1 MKIKIKGLLKGLFI
15 FISGAILAG
24 VVFIATESL
33 GQNKQVTVDSISSD
47 KEECSFLNDGYY
59 IPSDTFPSVNKE
71 QKYKN
76 LARLATEVHINYFK
90 KFLGDPA
97 FINLSRDKSQKEY
110 IFVDKDFYVQAITDR
125 LGKVLLY
132 AVTTRKKDFNPSFDS
147 PAYLSSGNEKDKAIL
162 GKSNIKEIAPGDNPL
177 ICFGFVGMT
186 ANSFYHEEYSFGN
199 VSFYQKYLYGVN
211 DAGYLSK
218 EGLPYYLASLELE
231 NKLQPKERR
240 NDEQDNEIEIY
251 DCNSIPDQ
259 IRRKTVINTFVVVSR
274 DIGLNVYDEIKFQI
288 GADRLKTRL
297 ISE

>member
-1 MKIKIKGLLKGLFI
+1 MKIKRVIKIISI
-15 FISGAILAG
+15 FILSVILGSVICLAY
-24 VVFIATESL
+24 SKL
-33 GQNKQVTVDSISSD
+33 GKNKQATVDSISSD
-47 KEECSFLNDGYY
+47 KEECSFLNDGCY
-59 IPSDTFPSVNKE
+59 IPSDTFPPVNKE

-110 IFVDKDFYVQAITDR
+110 IFVDEDFYVQAITDR

-132 AVTTRKKDFNPSFDS
+132 AVTIRKKDFNPSFDS
-147 PAYLSSGNEKDKAIL
+147 PAYLSSRNEKDKAVL
-162 GKSNIKEIAPGDNPL
+162 GKSNIKEIATGDNPL

-186 ANSFYHEEYSFGN
+186 ANSFYFEEYSFGN

-211 DAGYLSK
+211 DAGYLNK